1 MYHRETRS
9 ISVQDVK
16 AFCKKHGITENVF
29 FISAFGI
36 TLGKYN
42 FRKDAVFTTIYH
54 GRNDSRLSDTVG
66 MLVKTLP
73 VYCDFSGSTADCLN
87 AVQQQLINSMNN
99 DIYPFSQISHEFNI
113 KADAMVIYQGDNFA
127 FDNIGGEY
135 AQEEPVQL
143 NAAKAPFPSV
153 FQLRE
158 ISLSLRLSTEATCT
172 TRKPSNTL
180 QITWKPRQTES

>member
-1 MYHRETRS
+1 MYS
-9 ISVQDVK
+9 LSLLLVLLL
-16 AFCKKHGITENVF
+16 ENT
-29 FISAFGI
+29 I
-36 TLGKYN
+36 

-113 KADAMVIYQGDNFA
+113 KQM
-127 FDNIGGEY
+127 
-135 AQEEPVQL
+135 P
-143 NAAKAPFPSV
+143 
-153 FQLRE
+153 
-158 ISLSLRLSTEATCT
+158 
-172 TRKPSNTL
+172 
-180 QITWKPRQTES
+180 W

>member
-1 MYHRETRS
+1 MLIRMQRTTINPFFENAGGSINFYPDKSGAAPTAEMYHRETS
-9 ISVQDVK
+9 EFSVQDVK

-73 VYCDFSGSTADCLN
+73 FTVISQEHCGLPECCPAAAD
-87 AVQQQLINSMNN
+87 
-99 DIYPFSQISHEFNI
+99 
-113 KADAMVIYQGDNFA
+113 
-127 FDNIGGEY
+127 
-135 AQEEPVQL
+135 
-143 NAAKAPFPSV
+143 
-153 FQLRE
+153 
-158 ISLSLRLSTEATCT
+158 
-172 TRKPSNTL
+172 
-180 QITWKPRQTES
+180 